1 MNLSEVLN
9 VALPDLP
16 ARRNKSYPRV
26 HPKLIMREHVEV
38 GVLTRVATISGGTY
52 LYRFNSEQW
61 AVVQL
66 FDGERSYRQVAE
78 AYQRQT
84 NTAFD
89 EEQVREFADSLEEL
103 DFWYKTPQ
111 EKNLTA
117 SEKLSET
124 RQRQVKKRSVDLS
137 SIVVASWDPDVHIT
151 RLHKLVKFVYTPWFL
166 FLTLV
171 LFTLMALIFMSG
183 WSEIW
188 RDTVEY
194 YTFTDKGA
202 LDLVEFWLLFCG
214 LGFFHESAHALTCKH
229 FGGEVHRTGFMLVYL
244 SPAFFAD
251 ITEVYVY
258 GGKWQRIA
266 AIFAGIWT
274 ELIFCSVASIIWWG
288 TPAGSPV
295 HDFAYKVM
303 LITGVAVVLM
313 NLNPLIKLDGY
324 YLFGELIGIPTIKES
339 STEYLSWWVKHNLFR
354 LPVEVPYLRRQRR
367 WLFVSYATISGAY
380 SYLVLFAVVRLTYN
394 IFNHFTP
401 QWAFVPAAALAFL
414 IFRARVRSS
423 WRFMKDFYL
432 DKRQRFLAQL
442 NSPQALAL
450 GAVILVALFAPVWRE
465 TVSGRFLLEPQQR
478 AIVRATEPGEII
490 AVKADEGMQVD
501 AAAPLVTL
509 RNFKLESRAGDA
521 QVGLSSAE
529 AYSRQAQLNYTN
541 IGRAKT
547 ERIYQRERYHDISEQ
562 VGALDI
568 RSPIAGMVVT
578 PSIKDLTGTI
588 VDPGAELAEVDDIG
602 ILRGRIFIPEFE
614 ASKVAL
620 NAEVSLK
627 LESQFQPI
635 RGRVN
640 SLAPASSLIDEGLVS
655 QEKYKG
661 IAPPAYY
668 VATVLLSNHDGKML
682 PGMSGDAKISVRHRS
697 IAGFVFQDLQD
708 FTSRKIW

>member
-84 NTAFD
+84 NTAFY

-450 GAVILVALFAPVWRE
+450 GAVILVALLAPVWRE

-529 AYSRQAQLNYTN
+529 AYSREAQLNYTN

-602 ILRGRIFIPEFE
+602 ILRARIFIPEFE

>member
-16 ARRNKSYPRV
+16 ARRSKSYPRV
-26 HPKLIMREHVEV
+26 HPKLIMREHVEG
-38 GVLTRVATISGGTY
+38 GVLTLVAAISGGTY
-52 LYRFNSEQW
+52 LYRFNPEQW

-78 AYQRQT
+78 VYQEQS
-84 NTAFD
+84 NTSFD
-89 EEQVREFADSLEEL
+89 ENQVREFAESLEEL
-103 DFWYKTPQ
+103 DFWYKTPL

-117 SEKLSET
+117 SEKLAES
-124 RQRQVKKRSVDLS
+124 RQRQVKKKSVDFS
-137 SIVVASWDPDVHIT
+137 TIVVAAWDPDAHIT
-151 RLHKLVKFVYTPWFL
+151 RVYKLVKFVFTPWFIAS
-166 FLTLV
+166 TLV
-171 LFTLMALIFMSG
+171 LFTVMTLIFLSG

-202 LDLVEFWLLFCG
+202 MDLLEFWLLFCG

-274 ELIFCSVASIIWWG
+274 ELMFCSVASIIWWG

-339 STEYLSWWVKHNLFR
+339 STDYLSSWVKRNLFR

-367 WLFVSYATISGAY
+367 WLFVSYAIISGAY

-401 QWAFVPAAALAFL
+401 QWAFLPAVALAFL

-423 WRFMKDFYL
+423 GRFMRDFYL
-432 DKRQRFLAQL
+432 DKRQHFRARL
-442 NSPQALAL
+442 NSPQGLAL
-450 GAVILVALFAPVWRE
+450 GAFILLGLFAPVWRE
-465 TVSGRFLLEPQQR
+465 TVGGRFVLEAQR
-478 AIVRATEPGEII
+478 RAVVRATEPGEVM
-490 AVKADEGMQVD
+490 AVMVDEGMRV
-501 AAAPLVTL
+501 AATAPLLTL
-509 RNFKLESRAGDA
+509 RNFKLESGAGNA
-521 QVGLSSAE
+521 QAQLSSAE
-529 AYSRQAQLNYTN
+529 AEARQSLLNYHGF
-541 IGRAKT
+541 GRAKT
-547 ERIYQRERYHDISEQ
+547 ERTYQRERYRDISEQ
-562 VGALDI
+562 VGALEV
-568 RSPIAGMVVT
+568 RSPISGLVVT
-578 PSIKDLTGTI
+578 PSLKDLTGSI
-588 VDPGAELAEVDDIG
+588 VDSGAELAEVDDIG
-602 ILRGRIFIPEFE
+602 TLQARIFIPEFE
-614 ASKVAL
+614 VPRVSL
-620 NAEVSLK
+620 HAEVSLK
-627 LESQFQPI
+627 LESRFQPL
-635 RGRVN
+635 RGEVR
-640 SLAPASSLIDEGLVS
+640 SLAPASSVIDQGLVDE
-655 QEKYKG
+655 EKYKG

-668 VATVLLSNHDGKML
+668 VATVPLSNADGKMR
-682 PGMSGDAKISVRHRS
+682 PGMSGDAKINVRRRS
-697 IAGFVFQDLQD
+697 IAGFILQDLGE
-708 FTSRKIW
+708 FAGRKIW